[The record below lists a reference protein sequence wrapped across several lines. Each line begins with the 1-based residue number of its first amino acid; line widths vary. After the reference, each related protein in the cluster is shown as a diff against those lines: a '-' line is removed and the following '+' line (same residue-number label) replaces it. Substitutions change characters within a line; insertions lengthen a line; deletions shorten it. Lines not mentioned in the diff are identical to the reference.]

1 MDQNF
6 NLSGQEDQ
14 ANVAAAETDTEG
26 MVFNL
31 SDVNDEVAFE
41 VLPKGTYNAIVE
53 ELEYTTSQSSGDPM
67 IHATYSITD
76 AEYENRKIHDYYML
90 RGKGAEFS
98 LPRLKQLLT
107 RVCPE
112 VSLDAFNPQQFADSG
127 VAINRQC
134 QLKLIVQTQK
144 KGDYKG
150 EKRNS
155 VREVLASADLAN
167 SFLG

>member
-1 MDQNF
+1 MEQFNF
-6 NLSGQEDQ
+6 NGQEAQNSATPAGQD
-14 ANVAAAETDTEG
+14 AEG

-31 SDVNDEVAFE
+31 STVNDEVAFE
-41 VLPKGTYNAIVE
+41 VLPKGTYNAIIE
-53 ELEYTTSQSSGDPM
+53 DLEYTTSQASGDPM

-76 AEYENRKIHDYYML
+76 AEYENRKVHDYYML

-112 VSLDAFNPQQFADSG
+112 VALDAFNPSEFADSG

-155 VREVLASADLAN
+155 IREILASADLSN

>member
-1 MDQNF
+1 MEQNF
-6 NLSGQEDQ
+6 NLNGQDDQ
-14 ANVAAAETDTEG
+14 AKGVTAGQDAEG

-31 SDVNDEVAFE
+31 SNVNDEVEFE
-41 VLPKGTYNAIVE
+41 VLPKGTYNAIIE
-53 ELEYTTSQSSGDPM
+53 DLEYTTSQSSGEPM

-90 RGKGAEFS
+90 KGKGAEFS

-112 VSLDAFNPQQFADSG
+112 VSLDVFNPTEFTESG

>member
-1 MDQNF
+1 
-6 NLSGQEDQ
+6 
-14 ANVAAAETDTEG
+14 
-26 MVFNL
+26 
-31 SDVNDEVAFE
+31 
-41 VLPKGTYNAIVE
+41 
-53 ELEYTTSQSSGDPM
+53 
-67 IHATYSITD
+67 
-76 AEYENRKIHDYYML
+76 ML

-155 VREVLASADLAN
+155 VREVLGSADLAN